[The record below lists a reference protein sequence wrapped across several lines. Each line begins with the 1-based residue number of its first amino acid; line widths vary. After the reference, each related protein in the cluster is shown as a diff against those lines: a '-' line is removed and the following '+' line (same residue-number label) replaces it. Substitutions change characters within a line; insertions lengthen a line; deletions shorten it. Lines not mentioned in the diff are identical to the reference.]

1 MSSGVEIS
9 ESIKETS
16 ARLTTA
22 TLRARLGHPGERS
35 LSMVPEQRGVASV
48 EEPAPLPSSRP
59 LAGIRSARG
68 VAAWMVVPP
77 VDAVMLL
84 LPILWASQHT
94 KAILLMAAVALVVL
108 NGTGR
113 FRARLHLSVL
123 DELPA
128 LVGRLLASGAIVG
141 TIFALW
147 NTQQEV
153 APFLATMLGTIG
165 LVTVGRFV
173 TTQLILVARKRRLVA
188 HPTVIIGGGGRA
200 AEMATLLQRYPQ
212 YGLTPVGFVDDSTDC
227 ATTAVIPRLGRVDD
241 LDLVVAASGADVVL
255 MADGDISEAE
265 LLDVVRRPDCVDC
278 DLLVIPRLPQFHT
291 QAGTVD
297 HIGSVPVMRIRTP
310 KLEGP
315 AWAVKRAFDIA
326 VSGFLL
332 LLLAPVMVAC
342 AVAVRCEG
350 GPGFIF
356 RQDRVGR
363 DGQVFSCLKFRSMK
377 PATSTES
384 ATQWNIANDKRV
396 GRVGKVLRRSSLD
409 ELPQLWSILRG
420 DMTLVGP
427 RPERPHFVSKFS
439 AEVDRY
445 AHRHRVRAGLTGLAQ
460 VSGLRGDTPIS
471 DRARFDNYYI
481 ENWSLW
487 LDAKV
492 VLRTFGEVLFA
503 RGR

>member
-1 MSSGVEIS
+1 M
-9 ESIKETS
+9 
-16 ARLTTA
+16 
-22 TLRARLGHPGERS
+22 
-35 LSMVPEQRGVASV
+35 
-48 EEPAPLPSSRP
+48 
-59 LAGIRSARG
+59 AGIKSARG
-68 VAAWMVVPP
+68 IAAWMVVPP
-77 VDAVMLL
+77 VDALMLL
-84 LPILWASQHT
+84 SPLLWAPQHA
-94 KAILLMAAVALVVL
+94 KAVLFMVAVAMVVL

-123 DELPA
+123 DELPS
-128 LVGRLLASGAIVG
+128 LVGRLLTSGAIVG
-141 TIFALW
+141 TVFALV

-153 APFLATMLGTIG
+153 APFLATTLGTIG
-165 LVTVGRFV
+165 LVVVGRIA
-173 TTQLILVARKRRLVA
+173 TTQFILTARKRRVVA
-188 HPTVIIGGGGRA
+188 HPTIIVGGGSRA

-212 YGLTPVGFVDDSTDC
+212 YGLTPVGFVDDGVASPAAD
-227 ATTAVIPRLGRVDD
+227 VIPRLGRVDD
-241 LDLVVAASGADVVL
+241 LDLAVAACSADVVL

-265 LLDVVRRPDCVDC
+265 LLDVVRRPDCLDC

-291 QAGTVD
+291 QVGTVD

-315 AWAVKRAFDIA
+315 AWAVKRAFDIV
-326 VSGFLL
+326 VSGLL
-332 LLLAPVMVAC
+332 LLLLSPVMAAC
-342 AVAVRCEG
+342 AIAVRWEG
-350 GPGFIF
+350 GPGFLF

-377 PATSTES
+377 PATSSES
-384 ATQWNIANDKRV
+384 ATQWNIANDNRV
-396 GRVGKVLRRSSLD
+396 GPVGKVLRRSSLD
-409 ELPQLWSILRG
+409 ELPQLWSILKG

-445 AHRHRVRAGLTGLAQ
+445 DHRHRVRAGLTGLAQ
-460 VSGLRGDTPIS
+460 VSGLRGDTPIC

>member
-1 MSSGVEIS
+1 M
-9 ESIKETS
+9 
-16 ARLTTA
+16 
-22 TLRARLGHPGERS
+22 
-35 LSMVPEQRGVASV
+35 
-48 EEPAPLPSSRP
+48 
-59 LAGIRSARG
+59 AGIRSARG
-68 VAAWMVVPP
+68 IAAWMVVPP
-77 VDAVMLL
+77 VDAAMLL
-84 LPILWASQHT
+84 LPLLWAPLNT
-94 KAILLMAAVALVVL
+94 KAILLMAAVAMVVL

-128 LVGRLLASGAIVG
+128 LVGRLLTAAAIVG
-141 TIFALW
+141 TLFALW

-153 APFLATMLGTIG
+153 APFLAMMLGTVG
-165 LVTVGRFV
+165 LVIAGRV
-173 TTQLILVARKRRLVA
+173 ATTQLILAARKRRVVA
-188 HPTVIIGGGGRA
+188 HPTIIIGGGDRA

-212 YGLTPVGFVDDSTDC
+212 YGLAPVGFVDDGSYC
-227 ATTAVIPRLGRVDD
+227 AANSVLPRLGRVDD
-241 LDLVVAASGADVVL
+241 LDLAVAATGADVIL
-255 MADGDISEAE
+255 MADGDVSEAE
-265 LLDVVRRPDCVDC
+265 LLDVVRRPDCLDC

-291 QAGTVD
+291 QAGVVD

-315 AWAVKRAFDIA
+315 AWAVKRAFDIV

-332 LLLAPVMVAC
+332 LLLAPVMTAC
-342 AVAVRCEG
+342 AVAVRWEG
-350 GPGFIF
+350 GPGVIF
-356 RQDRVGR
+356 RQERVGR
-363 DGQVFSCLKFRSMK
+363 DGRTFQCLKFRSMK

-384 ATQWNIANDKRV
+384 ATQWNIANDNRV
-396 GRVGKVLRRSSLD
+396 GPVGKVLRRSSLD
-409 ELPQLWSILRG
+409 ELPQLWSILKG

-427 RPERPHFVSKFS
+427 RPERPHFVDRFS
-439 AEVDRY
+439 AEIDRY
-445 AHRHRVRAGLTGLAQ
+445 DHRHRVRAGLTGLAQ

-492 VLRTFGEVLFA
+492 LIRTLGEVLFA

>member
-1 MSSGVEIS
+1 MRSAVYLT
-9 ESIKETS
+9 ESIES
-16 ARLTTA
+16 GSDRSTA
-22 TLRARLGHPGERS
+22 MTDGDFRRSVRS
-35 LSMVPEQRGVASV
+35 LAVVPEQGASSI
-48 EEPAPLPSSRP
+48 APESVPQGRP

-68 VAAWMVVPP
+68 IAAWMVVPP

-84 LPILWASQHT
+84 TPLLWAPQHT
-94 KAILLMAAVALVVL
+94 KAILLMAAVAMVIL

-123 DELPA
+123 DELPS
-128 LVGRLLASGAIVG
+128 LVSRLLTSGAIVG
-141 TIFALW
+141 TLFALV

-153 APFLATMLGTIG
+153 APFLATTLGTIG
-165 LVTVGRFV
+165 LVIAGRV
-173 TTQLILVARKRRLVA
+173 ITTQLILTARKRRVVA
-188 HPTVIIGGGGRA
+188 HPTVLIGGGSRA

-212 YGLTPVGFVDDSTDC
+212 YGLAPVGFVDDGAHCDAS
-227 ATTAVIPRLGRVDD
+227 AVLPHLGRVDD
-241 LDLVVAASGADVVL
+241 LDLAVAASNADVIL

-291 QAGTVD
+291 QAGMVD

-310 KLEGP
+310 RLEGP
-315 AWAVKRAFDIA
+315 AWAVKRAFDIV
-326 VSGFLL
+326 VSGLLL
-332 LLLAPVMVAC
+332 LLLAPVMTAC
-342 AVAVRCEG
+342 AIAVRCEG
-350 GPGFIF
+350 GPGFLF

-363 DGQVFSCLKFRSMK
+363 DGQVFSCLKFRSMR
-377 PATSTES
+377 PATSAES

-396 GRVGKVLRRSSLD
+396 GPVGKILRRSSLD

-439 AEVDRY
+439 AEIDRY
-445 AHRHRVRAGLTGLAQ
+445 DHRHRVRAGLTGLAQ
-460 VSGLRGDTPIS
+460 VSGLRGDTPIT

-492 VLRTFGEVLFA
+492 ILRTFGEVLFA